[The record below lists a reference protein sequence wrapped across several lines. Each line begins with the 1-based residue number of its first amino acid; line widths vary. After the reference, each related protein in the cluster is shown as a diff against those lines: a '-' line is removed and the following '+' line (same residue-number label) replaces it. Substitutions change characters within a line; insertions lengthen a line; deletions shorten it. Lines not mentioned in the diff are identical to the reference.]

1 MATGSAL
8 VKAERSRAG
17 KSTGKA
23 AKSAKTRPKKE
34 PMSFAGTWGTSPH
47 APQILERNP
56 RKTETNAQH
65 GKGAKWDQ
73 IYRASYQIYRASNHE
88 VSQPAA
94 ATQPVMLMRTKLD
107 VPGHFWGSGGTSP
120 WSQRHPAAPPCKKQ
134 QKSYKRSL
142 KASCQVN
149 ACVAGSRNQRH
160 NTNEARNHRRPQQA
174 RNSKPNPQSKPQS
187 EQHVQRTRVC
197 TTTTKTAVT
206 TSYKKHGTVSR
217 PNPQS
222 K

>member
-56 RKTETNAQH
+56 RKTETNAKH

-73 IYRASYQIYRASNHE
+73 IYRASNQIYRASNHE

-120 WSQRHPAAPPCKKQ
+120 WSQRHPAGESRKQKLSDKSEKEPPVGNPLQ
-134 QKSYKRSL
+134 NPPVSLWWSTRRSS
-142 KASCQVN
+142 K
-149 ACVAGSRNQRH
+149 
-160 NTNEARNHRRPQQA
+160 NEASQRPPPTPPPPHEKGATGILQGAEEPRAGILQKA
-174 RNSKPNPQSKPQS
+174 
-187 EQHVQRTRVC
+187 EW
-197 TTTTKTAVT
+197 
-206 TSYKKHGTVSR
+206 
-217 PNPQS
+217 
-222 K
+222 